1 MTSAHFIAVLRIFV
15 AVGLIAAAVVA
26 PAEPPARVAR
36 VGVLAVA
43 SEAASRYLID
53 DFTRSLR
60 ELGWEEGRNV
70 GFERRYADAVTE
82 RLPALADELVGR
94 RVDVILTLQTAAA
107 QAAQRATSGIPIVFA
122 VVADAL
128 GPGLVTDLARPG
140 GNVTGLT
147 SLNVEL
153 AAKRLEILR
162 ELAPKIRRV
171 AVLVNRAASA
181 DDRRKLAEI
190 ERAAEAFKLTIV
202 AVQAGRAEDYASAF
216 AAIVDQGADA
226 LMVTMNPINL
236 TYRGRIVAFA
246 AQRRLPAIYETHA
259 FVDDG
264 GLVSYAVH
272 HPDQVRRAAAYVDKI
287 LRGASPGDLPV
298 EQASRIELVLNPK
311 AARELGLTVPQSVL
325 TRADKVI
332 E

>member
-1 MTSAHFIAVLRIFV
+1 MSSRHFIAVLRIFV
-15 AVGLIAAAVVA
+15 AIWLIAAAAMTRADRA
-26 PAEPPARVAR
+26 PRVAR

-43 SEAASRYLID
+43 SEAASRYLVD

-94 RVDVILTLQTAAA
+94 KVDVILTLQTAAA
-107 QAAQRATSGIPIVFA
+107 QAAQRATSGIPIVFT

-128 GPGLVTDLARPG
+128 GSGLVTDLARPS

-162 ELAPKIRRV
+162 ELAPKVRRV

-190 ERAAEAFKLTIV
+190 ERAAEALKLTVV
-202 AVQAGRAEDYASAF
+202 AVQPGRAQDYASAF

-246 AQRRLPAIYETHA
+246 AQRRLPAIHETHA

-298 EQASRIELVLNPK
+298 EQASRIELVLNLK

-325 TRADKVI
+325 IRADRVI